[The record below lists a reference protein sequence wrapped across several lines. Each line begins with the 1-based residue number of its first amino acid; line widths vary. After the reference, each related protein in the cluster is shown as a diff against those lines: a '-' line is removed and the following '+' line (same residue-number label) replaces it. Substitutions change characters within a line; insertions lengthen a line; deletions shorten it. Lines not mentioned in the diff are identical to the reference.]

1 MYLFPIWTGA
11 GDDRVK
17 TFRGW
22 LTRLA
27 SRFLPDVRGAFDV
40 QANHRQEI
48 VRLEK
53 AFQDTVSILR
63 EDSVGYK
70 QIKTDLMESQRF
82 QQANELFEAQLMWGG
97 GPGHAISKE
106 QATTTV
112 VKMKERLW
120 ELELALED
128 RGWKRQLAIAATEF
142 SRYGLQ
148 QIILIA
154 RLYFV
159 KNPLVKQG
167 VRTASQ
173 YVFGRGIELRAD
185 DKDANEILQDFLDAN
200 KKELGHIG
208 LVEKEEGLHT
218 DGNVFFAFIANP
230 SDGGIQV
237 RSIDATEIA
246 EVVCN
251 PDDAGEPWYYRRTW
265 AKQDFSQDA
274 GLIISQPQK
283 QKWYP
288 ALNYEPDAKPA
299 SFGQDN
305 IEVDWDTPVLH
316 MKIGGFPKWHFGVP
330 DVYAA
335 IDWARA
341 YANFLS
347 HWSTITETLARFAW
361 NVETQG
367 GTQAIAAF
375 NQALSTTL
383 AVGGTNIE
391 RNPTPVTGAAFVSG
405 PGNKLTPIK
414 TAGATTEPEQ
424 GRRIML
430 MVAAAFGLPETF
442 FGDASTG
449 SLATAQSL
457 DRPTEL
463 KFLERQEHW
472 RETLQTICYYVIA
485 TSVGAPKGKLREAWR
500 LRHAESAVNGNGTV
514 AVHKKVTVSIQ
525 FPSVLEHDIATMVSA
540 IVQGVTLGGFDPT
553 ACDIKTAAGLIFREL
568 GVEDPDKLL
577 EALWPETQYKSQMP
591 NMNDPDD
598 PLNPQPAPGAGDD
611 APAPGKPQPGAH
623 LVTPSFGKESAREA
637 QLLYAVTELRR
648 VSERLLKERTR

>member
-1 MYLFPIWTGA
+1 M
-11 GDDRVK
+11 K
-17 TFRGW
+17 
-22 LTRLA
+22 RLRA
-27 SRFLPDVRGAFDV
+27 WATDLACKFLPDVRGAFEV
-40 QANHRQEI
+40 VRTHHQAI
-48 VRLEK
+48 TRLER
-53 AFQDTVSILR
+53 AFTDTVALLR
-63 EDSVGYK
+63 EDSAGYTVK
-70 QIKTDLMESQRF
+70 QLKTDLIESQRF
-82 QQANELFEAQLMWGG
+82 QQANELFEAGLMWGG
-97 GPGHAISKE
+97 GPGQAISKE

-112 VKMKERLW
+112 IKMKERLW

-148 QIILIA
+148 QIILIS
-154 RLYFV
+154 RLYFI

-167 VRTASQ
+167 VRTASH
-173 YVFGRGIELRAD
+173 YVFGRGIEIRAD
-185 DKDANEILQDFLDAN
+185 DQDANEILQDFLDAN

-208 LVEKEEGLHT
+208 LVEKEQGLHT
-218 DGNVFFAFIANP
+218 DGNVFFAFVASPI
-230 SDGGIQV
+230 DGCIQI
-237 RSIDATEIA
+237 RSIDATEVA
-246 EVVCN
+246 EVIAN

-288 ALNYEPDAKPA
+288 ALNYNPDDKPA

-316 MKIGGFPKWHFGVP
+316 MKVGGFAKWHFGVP

-347 HWSTITETLARFAW
+347 HWSTITEALARFAW

-367 GTQAIAAF
+367 GQQAISAF
-375 NQALSTTL
+375 NQALGTTL

-391 RNPTPVTGAAFVSG
+391 RNPTPVTGSAFVSG
-405 PGNKLTPIK
+405 PGNKLTPIR

-472 RETLQTICYYVIA
+472 RETLQTICYYVITA
-485 TSVGAPKGKLREAWR
+485 SAGAPKGKLREAWKMR
-500 LRHAESAVNGNGTV
+500 RAEANGNGTADV
-514 AVHKKVTVSIQ
+514 QKKVTVSVQ
-525 FPSVLEHDIATMVSA
+525 FPAVLEHDIAAMVSA

-553 ACDIKTAAGLIFREL
+553 TCDIKTAAGLIFREL

-577 EALWPETQYKSQMP
+577 EALWPEAEYKAQMP
-591 NMNDPDD
+591 NMNDPED
-598 PLNPQPAPGAGDD
+598 PLNPQPAPGSPDAGAPD
-611 APAPGKPQPGAH
+611 AGKPQPGAH
-623 LVTPSFGKESAREA
+623 LVTPSFGKESVREA

-648 VSERLLKERTR
+648 VSERLLKERRT